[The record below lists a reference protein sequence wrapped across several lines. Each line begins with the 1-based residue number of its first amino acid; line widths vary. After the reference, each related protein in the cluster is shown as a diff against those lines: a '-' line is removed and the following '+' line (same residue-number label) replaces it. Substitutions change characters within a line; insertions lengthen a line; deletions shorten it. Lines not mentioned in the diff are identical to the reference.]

1 MKPGFL
7 EKILE
12 RVGRIGPQ
20 EIQNYI
26 LRLAR
31 EKGFLETIFNAI
43 REGVIVTDP
52 QSRINYL
59 NQAASLLF
67 ALDQETSAGQF
78 LSDKIKGLDWNSLAG
93 SEKITSRDMEIF

>member
-7 EKILE
+7 EKLLE

-20 EIQNYI
+20 DIQNYM

-52 QSRINYL
+52 HGRINYL
-59 NQAASLLF
+59 TKPRRSCSRWTRKPPPASSF
-67 ALDQETSAGQF
+67 P
-78 LSDKIKGLDWNSLAG
+78 
-93 SEKITSRDMEIF
+93 RR